1 MREANNDIIIL
12 LIIAVIAYVRPVQ
25 LTNFFN
31 SEIGR
36 ILLIGCIALATTC
49 NIMYGIYGVIL
60 LIIFR
65 EGSKKEG
72 MSVMD
77 KIIDKNAEDEDEDM
91 EDEDEDM
98 EDEDEDE
105 DMEDEDEDEDM
116 EDEDMEDEDEDK
128 KKKKKK
134 NKNKKKKNKNKKK
147 NKKSGKEGLTNINMS
162 QDMTAD
168 DWKKKYCKS
177 GKVFLNNNEVPSE
190 EFAKKFPELNFVNG
204 QCNPCDSN
212 CLFKITSSKSRLDRE
227 ENIKPKPSGS
237 IPISF

>member
-1 MREANNDIIIL
+1 
-12 LIIAVIAYVRPVQ
+12 
-25 LTNFFN
+25 
-31 SEIGR
+31 
-36 ILLIGCIALATTC
+36 
-49 NIMYGIYGVIL
+49 
-60 LIIFR
+60 
-65 EGSKKEG
+65 
-72 MSVMD
+72 MD